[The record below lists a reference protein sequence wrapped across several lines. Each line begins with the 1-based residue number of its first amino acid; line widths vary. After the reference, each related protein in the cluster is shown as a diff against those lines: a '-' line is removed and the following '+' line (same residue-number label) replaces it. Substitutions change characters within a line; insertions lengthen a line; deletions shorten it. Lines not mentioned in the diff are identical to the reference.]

1 MFEYALRRVLA
12 FIPTI
17 FITLTLI
24 FFITRLVP
32 GSPIWALIGHQSVD
46 AAQIDAITK
55 QLGLDR
61 PLIAQYLEWLPRVLT
76 GDFGNSIFYGRP
88 VAQIVADRFPVTLY
102 LTTFAM
108 IVTIAVGM
116 PLGIVAAIRRGGVTD
131 YASNAFSSLGMALP
145 SFWLGFLLIIGFSVV
160 LNWLPSSGYRSPD
173 FGIWQWLSRLI
184 LPVIAQ
190 SLAQIGLVVRMTRA
204 SMIEVLGQEYI
215 TMARAKGLSES
226 RVVLKHALKN
236 AMIQIVTVIGLTF
249 ALGLGGSVII
259 ENVFALPG
267 LGQLITIAAVRRDY
281 PMLEGGIFY
290 LTLVALV
297 VNLAV
302 DLAYAFF
309 NPRIR
314 YAG

>member
-1 MFEYALRRVLA
+1 M
-12 FIPTI
+12 
-17 FITLTLI
+17 
-24 FFITRLVP
+24 
-32 GSPIWALIGHQSVD
+32 
-46 AAQIDAITK
+46 
-55 QLGLDR
+55 
-61 PLIAQYLEWLPRVLT
+61 
-76 GDFGNSIFYGRP
+76 
-88 VAQIVADRFPVTLY
+88 
-102 LTTFAM
+102 
-108 IVTIAVGM
+108 
-116 PLGIVAAIRRGGVTD
+116 
-131 YASNAFSSLGMALP
+131 
-145 SFWLGFLLIIGFSVV
+145 WLGFLLIILFAVTLG
-160 LNWLPSSGYRSPD
+160 WLPASGYRSPD
-173 FGIWQWLSRLI
+173 FGIWEWLRRLI

-204 SMIEVLGQEYI
+204 SMIEVLGQEYV
-215 TMARAKGLSES
+215 TMARAKGLAES

-267 LGQLITIAAVRRDY
+267 LGQLITIAAIRRDY

-302 DLAYAFF
+302 DLAYAYF

-314 YAG
+314 YTG

>member
-1 MFEYALRRVLA
+1 MLEYALRRVLA

-55 QLGLDR
+55 ELGLDR

-76 GDFGNSIFYGRP
+76 GDFGSSIFYGRP
-88 VAQIVADRFPVTLY
+88 VSQIVADRFPVTLY

-108 IVTIAVGM
+108 IVTIAIGM

-131 YASNAFSSLGMALP
+131 YASNTFSSLGMAMP
-145 SFWLGFLLIIGFSVV
+145 SFWLGFLLIIAFAVV

-297 VNLAV
+297 VNLTV

-314 YAG
+314 YTG

>member
-1 MFEYALRRVLA
+1 MIEYALRRVLS

-32 GSPIWALIGHQSVD
+32 GSPISSLIGDDAS
-46 AAQIDAITK
+46 AAQIEAISK
-55 QLGLDR
+55 ELGLDR
-61 PLIAQYLEWLPRVLT
+61 PLLVQYLEWLPNVLT
-76 GDFGNSIFYGRP
+76 GNFGESLFYNDP
-88 VAQIVADRFPVTLY
+88 VVEVVADRFPVTLY
-102 LTTFAM
+102 LTTFSM
-108 IVTIAVGM
+108 ILTILIGM
-116 PLGIVAAIRRGGVTD
+116 PLGIFAAIRRGGVTD
-131 YASNAFSSLGMALP
+131 YSSNIFSSIGMAMP
-145 SFWLGFLLIIGFSVV
+145 SFWLGFLLIVV
-160 LNWLPSSGYRSPD
+160 FAVMLNWLPASGYRSPD
-173 FGIWQWLSRLI
+173 FGIWVWLKRLI

-204 SMIEVLGQEYI
+204 SMIEVLSQEYI
-215 TMARAKGLSES
+215 TMARAKGLSET

-236 AMIQIVTVIGLTF
+236 AMTQITTVIGLTF

-267 LGQLITIAAVRRDY
+267 LGQLITLAAIRRDY

-290 LTLVALV
+290 LTLVALI
-297 VNLAV
+297 VNLVV
-302 DLAYAFF
+302 DLAYAYF

-314 YAG
+314 YKR